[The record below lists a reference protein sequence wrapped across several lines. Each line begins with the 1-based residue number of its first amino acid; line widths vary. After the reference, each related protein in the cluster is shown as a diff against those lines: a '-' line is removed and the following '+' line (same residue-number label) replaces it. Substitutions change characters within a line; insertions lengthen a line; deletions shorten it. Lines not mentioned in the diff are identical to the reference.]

1 MESGMGKM
9 DNKLVYKFCL
19 ESLLPGILNAW
30 GDKEKLLDIVLR
42 RANRDTMAGARFKYD
57 GYAENKD
64 FYIGK
69 LKEIIESGQQLSS
82 IEIIKELERA
92 KKGANIGSIQKL
104 VNMTLKYLYVLQVY
118 GVDFGIDP
126 SGCDCP
132 LDSII
137 LNDLDKKTEKKHTK
151 WTQIKDLNDYK
162 SIQDDI
168 AKQPEAQGS
177 KLFYDFYCY
186 RQ

>member
-1 MESGMGKM
+1 MMNSKEI
-9 DNKLVYKFCL
+9 VYKFCL

-42 RANRDTMAGARFKYD
+42 GANRDTMTGARFKKD
-57 GYAENKD
+57 KYADNKD
-64 FYIGK
+64 FYIKELKKTILEGK
-69 LKEIIESGQQLSS
+69 KLSS
-82 IEIIKELERA
+82 IEIIKALDSK

-137 LNDLDKKTEKKHTK
+137 LNELDKKTKKHHTK
-151 WTQIKDLNDYK
+151 WTKIESLEDYE
-162 SIQDDI
+162 SIQMDI
-168 AKQPEAQGS
+168 AEQPESAGS
-177 KLFYDFYCY
+177 NLFYDFYYY

>member
-1 MESGMGKM
+1 MNVM
-9 DNKLVYKFCL
+9 DNKIVYEFCL

-30 GDKEKLLDIVLR
+30 EDKEKMVNIVLR
-42 RANRDTMAGARFKYD
+42 RANRDTMAGARFWDKEYS
-57 GYAENKD
+57 NNQD
-64 FYIGK
+64 FYIKK
-69 LKEIIESGQQLSS
+69 LKEIIKGGQQLSS
-82 IEIIKELERA
+82 IEIIKELDRA

-118 GVDFGIDP
+118 GYDFGIDP

-137 LNDLDKKTEKKHTK
+137 LDDLDKKTDRHHTK
-151 WTQIKDLNDYK
+151 WTQIEDLTDYE
-162 SIQDDI
+162 SIQKDI
-168 AKQPEAQGS
+168 AERPEAKGS
-177 KLFYDFYCY
+177 NLFYDFYCY

>member
-1 MESGMGKM
+1 M

-30 GDKEKLLDIVLR
+30 EDKEKMVDIVLR

-69 LKEIIESGQQLSS
+69 LKEIIKGGQQLSS
-82 IEIIKELERA
+82 IEIIKELDRA
-92 KKGANIGSIQKL
+92 KQGANIGSIQKL

-118 GVDFGIDP
+118 GYDFGIDP

-137 LNDLDKKTEKKHTK
+137 LDDLDKKTEKHHTK
-151 WTQIKDLNDYK
+151 WTKIVSFEDYE
-162 SIQDDI
+162 SIQRDI
-168 AKQPEAQGS
+168 AKQPEAKGS
-177 KLFYDFYCY
+177 NLFYDFYCY
-186 RQ
+186 RYRQ

>member
-1 MESGMGKM
+1 MMNSKEI
-9 DNKLVYKFCL
+9 VYEFCL

-30 GDKEKLLDIVLR
+30 EDKEKMVNIVLR
-42 RANRDTMAGARFKYD
+42 RANRDTMAGARFWDKEYS
-57 GYAENKD
+57 NNQD
-64 FYIGK
+64 FYIKK
-69 LKEIIESGQQLSS
+69 LKEIIKGGQQLSS
-82 IEIIKELERA
+82 IEIIKELDRA

-118 GVDFGIDP
+118 GYDFGIDP

-137 LNDLDKKTEKKHTK
+137 LDDLDKKTDRHHIK
-151 WTQIKDLNDYK
+151 WTQIEDLTDYE
-162 SIQDDI
+162 SIQKDI
-168 AKQPEAQGS
+168 AERPEAKGS
-177 KLFYDFYCY
+177 NLFYDFYCY